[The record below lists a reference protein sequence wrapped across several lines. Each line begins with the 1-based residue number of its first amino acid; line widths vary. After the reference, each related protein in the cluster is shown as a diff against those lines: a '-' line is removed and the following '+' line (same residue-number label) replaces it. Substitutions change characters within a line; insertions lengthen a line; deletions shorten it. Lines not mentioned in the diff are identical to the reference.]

1 MQTSGVVPDRLARAR
16 CCAARLADLDL
27 ALLLV
32 NSHDLLEDP
41 ADRLRDLAW
50 LTGVLTWGGHP
61 DLGRALTAIGPPP
74 PEVAARACSAPPS
87 RHPT

>member
-1 MQTSGVVPDRLARAR
+1 MQTSVSFPIDWLERG
-16 CCAARLADLDL
+16 AARPLADLDL

-41 ADRLRDLAW
+41 ADRLHDLAW

-61 DLGRALTAIGPPP
+61 DLGRALNDRTSPG
-74 PEVAARACSAPPS
+74 
-87 RHPT
+87 